1 MKVLG
6 CVQPTYASW
15 YYFFYRIINADI
27 FVILDDVQYSKNSSF
42 NRNKIINKNKEI
54 LLTVPVFFKDN
65 TQKINEIKID
75 YSKNWRKKHW
85 MSISQS
91 YSKSKY
97 FNDFKDDLE
106 KIYEKKFDRLLDLN
120 MEIINFFLN
129 YFEIKKKIYISSQ
142 IKVDGTGNEKLIN
155 LCEYFKADHFVV
167 KENTEK
173 YHPKKI
179 FMEKNIQFKYFSYKQ
194 IQTNNKSNFKP
205 SLSII
210 DYASHNKKFT

>member
-1 MKVLG
+1 MKILG

-54 LLTVPVFFKDN
+54 LLTVPVFLKN
-65 TQKINEIKID
+65 NSQKINEIEID

-85 MSISQS
+85 MSICQS

-97 FNDFKDDLE
+97 FNDFKDDLG
-106 KIYEKKFDRLLDLN
+106 KIYEKKFNRLLDLN

-142 IKVDGTGNEKLIN
+142 IKVDGIGNEKLIN
-155 LCEYFKADHFVV
+155 LCKYFKADYFVV
-167 KENTEK
+167 KENTES
-173 YHPKKI
+173 YHPKKT

-205 SLSII
+205 NLSII